1 MVPRPAVFLDRDG
14 TLLEEAGYLDRL
26 ERLVFFPYS
35 VDAVRLLN
43 RSGFAVVIVTNQ
55 AGIARGFFDETFVR
69 SVHAHLNTL
78 LPPEAVPDAYYF
90 CPHHPDGVVE
100 AYRVACRC
108 RKPAP
113 GMIEQAA
120 ADLDLDVA
128 RSFVV
133 GDKWLDIGLANQAGA
148 RGILVRTGYGAETAD
163 APPPDVQAERV
174 VATLGE
180 AADYIIRTLE
190 TQPSRHE

>member
-1 MVPRPAVFLDRDG
+1 MRRAVFLDRDG
-14 TLLEEAGYLDRL
+14 TMIEERGYLNRL
-26 ERLVFFPYS
+26 DLVAPFPYT
-35 VDAVRLLN
+35 ATAIARL
-43 RSGFAVVIVTNQ
+43 RRAGFAVVVVTNQ
-55 AGIARGFFDETFVR
+55 AGIARGYFDEDFVR

-78 LPPEAVPDAYYF
+78 LPPDAIPDAYYF
-90 CPHHPDGVVE
+90 CPHHPDGVVT
-100 AYRVACRC
+100 AYQAVCRC

-120 ADLDLDVA
+120 ADLGLDVS

-133 GDKWLDIGLANQAGA
+133 GDKWLDVGLANQAGA

-163 APPPDVQAERV
+163 EPPDGVRAERI

-180 AADYIIRTLE
+180 AADYILTTSE
-190 TQPSRHE
+190 SEPAPHE